1 MIEDD
6 AIHEEDSLFRGVR
19 EKSRNVNRWILWI
32 SYFHDDLYRG
42 NDFLRP
48 TPRAIHRAVEGSN
61 WDWPKARRIRALPDT
76 RTRVCSPFQGGHQ
89 RGQRDNRI
97 V

>member
-1 MIEDD
+1 MDLMD
-6 AIHEEDSLFRGVR
+6 
-19 EKSRNVNRWILWI
+19 
-32 SYFHDDLYRG
+32 SYFHDDLYRA

-76 RTRVCSPFQGGHQ
+76 RTRVFAFLRQTSKGPK
-89 RGQRDNRI
+89 R
-97 V
+97 